1 MIVQLLICRSFY
13 RHGIAVLCSD
23 NSWLRE
29 RKYLLL
35 LKRHVFCWI
44 YVGFPLDVFLL
55 LLILR
60 GAHLH
65 SEQLDLLVGEQLIV
79 LKAGVHLARV
89 EKWEH
94 CVDFLLF

>member
-1 MIVQLLICRSFY
+1 LS
-13 RHGIAVLCSD
+13 SD

-29 RKYLLL
+29 LKYLLL
-35 LKRHVFCWI
+35 LERHVFYWI
-44 YVGFPLDVFLL
+44 YVGFPLDVLL
-55 LLILR
+55 LLLVLS

-65 SEQLDLLVGEQLIV
+65 SKQLDLLVGEQLIV

-94 CVDFLLF
+94 CVDFMLFYNL